1 MFRFPFRR
9 STDILNRR
17 ALKPRRKLHQSRLRL
32 ETLEDR
38 LVPATFTVTN
48 LFDSGIG
55 SLRYEVGQANLA
67 GTGIVNFAPLL
78 SGTIALA
85 SEIVITAN
93 LRIDAS
99 VATGGTGAHMIT
111 VAAPHA
117 GGRDFDIITGVHV
130 SFVGDGPMGFVLQGG
145 SNVPNG
151 GAIAAFSPQSSI
163 TLVGMDVTNNTAT
176 GSGGGIFTFGSL
188 GIYNSTVESNTAL
201 FNGGGIFVGKTFG
214 AYNSVITDNMTT
226 GGDGGGVYEFGT
238 GSTMVFS
245 NTLVKTNHAFV
256 GSGGGVWARF
266 NVTSK
271 GSVFTQNTATRNGG
285 GILSNDGSVYL
296 TTFPGRLAPN
306 PSVVSN
312 NSAGGDGGGVWADH
326 AVSLTQSAAQGN
338 TALGGGGAIFA
349 LVGPVFMSQSLVQS
363 NAALGTSFISANL
376 GKGGGIFTSGD
387 VFVTNGSDVGGVPSP
402 GFSPGNTAASDGGGV
417 YALKGVHVI
426 VAGVQ
431 GNSSGGNGGGTFAVQ
446 NTIVVDGHIDFNSA
460 FNGDGGGIFDQ
471 NGNIYV
477 SSVNFS
483 TSAIPPTSGSSVSHN
498 SAIFGAGIFDN
509 TGHVEVQNETL
520 VDHNVAS
527 VAGGG
532 IFIGLFGSL
541 RVDTSTVSNNQ
552 AVHGGGIA
560 AEGADQVTIFQSRII
575 FNKATAPGTNPAAGA
590 GALIFNVSD
599 FSMTYS
605 TVASNT
611 ATSGNGGGLALIA
624 ISGFPGGANAG
635 LDNDTFGGFTNPNG
649 IGVTPNSSGGFGG
662 AIYVMGVT
670 VDIIHLT
677 FNDNVAFGGTGPTA
691 GHAGSDIY
699 ADVGSAVTFE
709 DTLFDD
715 TNNLANPLLNPGSS
729 ELLDTA
735 FAGGLLSA
743 GYNLVH
749 DGSWVNVKNWN
760 PLNGDIANGHQDLGP
775 LQFNQ
780 VVPPGPTFT
789 ETYALVMGA
798 GEQAIGGGDDVGPQL
813 DQNGRLR
820 PIGLPSDIGSVQA
833 F

>member
-1 MFRFPFRR
+1 
-9 STDILNRR
+9 
-17 ALKPRRKLHQSRLRL
+17 
-32 ETLEDR
+32 
-38 LVPATFTVTN
+38 
-48 LFDSGIG
+48 
-55 SLRYEVGQANLA
+55 
-67 GTGIVNFAPLL
+67 
-78 SGTIALA
+78 
-85 SEIVITAN
+85 
-93 LRIDAS
+93 
-99 VATGGTGAHMIT
+99 
-111 VAAPHA
+111 
-117 GGRDFDIITGVHV
+117 
-130 SFVGDGPMGFVLQGG
+130 
-145 SNVPNG
+145 
-151 GAIAAFSPQSSI
+151 
-163 TLVGMDVTNNTAT
+163 
-176 GSGGGIFTFGSL
+176 
-188 GIYNSTVESNTAL
+188 
-201 FNGGGIFVGKTFG
+201 
-214 AYNSVITDNMTT
+214 
-226 GGDGGGVYEFGT
+226 
-238 GSTMVFS
+238 
-245 NTLVKTNHAFV
+245 
-256 GSGGGVWARF
+256 VWARF

-326 AVSLTQSAAQGN
+326 AVSMTQSIAAGN

-349 LVGPVFMSQSLVQS
+349 LVGPVFMSQSLVRS
-363 NAALGTSFISANL
+363 NAALGTSFISPNL

-387 VFVTNGSDVGGVPSP
+387 VFVTNGSDVGGVPSSTS
-402 GFSPGNTAASDGGGV
+402 SPGNTAASDGGGV

-431 GNSSGGNGGGTFAVQ
+431 GNSSGGNGGGIFAVQ
-446 NTIVVDGHIDFNSA
+446 NVLAIDGFIDFNSA
-460 FNGDGGGIFDQ
+460 FNGFGGGIFDL

-477 SSVNFS
+477 SSVNFK

-498 SAIFGAGIFDN
+498 SAIDGAGIFDGS
-509 TGHVEVQNETL
+509 GHIEVQNQTL

-527 VAGGG
+527 IGGGG
-532 IFIGLFGSL
+532 IFIGQFGSL

-552 AVHGGGIA
+552 AVRGGGILA
-560 AEGADQVTIFQSRII
+560 DNADQVTIFQSRII
-575 FNKATAPGTNPAAGA
+575 FNKATAPGTDPAAGA
-590 GALIFNVSD
+590 GGYIFNVSD

-611 ATSGNGGGLALIA
+611 ATSGNGGGLALVA
-624 ISGFPGGANAG
+624 TTDLPGGANAG
-635 LDNDTFGGFTNPNG
+635 LDNDTFGGFIIPGTPV
-649 IGVTPNSSGGFGG
+649 VTPNSSGGFGG
-662 AIYVMGVT
+662 AIYVRNVT

-691 GHAGSDIY
+691 GHAGSDIF
-699 ADVGSAVTFE
+699 ADLGSAVTFE

-749 DGSWVNVKNWN
+749 DGSWVNVTNWN